1 MNLPEKDQKFPH
13 KSIGSAQPFAQVRFA
28 LNLSNMDAA
37 AFVEQLS
44 PNALAY
50 VGDVVYEL
58 YFRLYY
64 LLPPKKIVD
73 YHDRVV
79 AKVRAEAQASFLK
92 ILQPYLTHGE
102 KEILRRGRN
111 AAKGKPRRLA
121 PQIYQQA
128 TSLETLIGYLYLT
141 DPQRLEELFIKLDLI
156 LKDIDNSS
164 SLI

>member
-1 MNLPEKDQKFPH
+1 MNLPEKDQKLVPQ
-13 KSIGSAQPFAQVRFA
+13 KSIYSAQPLAQVG
-28 LNLSNMDAA
+28 LDASLFDFDA
-37 AFVEQLS
+37 NTSVEQLS

-73 YHDRVV
+73 YHNQVV
-79 AKVRAEAQASFLK
+79 AKVRAEAQANFLQV
-92 ILQPYLTHGE
+92 LQPYLTNSE
-102 KEILRRGRN
+102 REIIRRGRN
-111 AAKGKPRRLA
+111 AAGGKPRRLS

-141 DPQRLEELFIKLDLI
+141 DPQRLAELFIKLNLA
-156 LKDIDNSS
+156 LKATDS
-164 SLI
+164 